1 MGDAGTY
8 FIEIMKKF
16 IITALAVI
24 LSCGYSINTMAKDTD
39 LYKQRKELRK
49 QTRAEL
55 QEKATKTARKEA
67 KKYAKDGWLVSPGAL
82 PLDKQLD
89 KSYMM
94 QMEYD
99 EEMFPK
105 YIMAEAQSIGS
116 NYDAAKMQAIE
127 LAKQNLA
134 GQIQT
139 EVTAL
144 IENTV
149 ANEQLEAEQ
158 AASVTRSVM
167 ASKNLISQSIGRV
180 ITVVE
185 VYRSLKNKNKEVLV
199 RIAYN
204 SDMAKKA
211 ALKAIKQDLESK
223 GDELH
228 NKLDQL
234 LGW

>member
-1 MGDAGTY
+1 
-8 FIEIMKKF
+8 MKTVKF
-16 IITALAVI
+16 FLVIAWAMFAVTSYAQLTKEQI
-24 LSCGYSINTMAKDTD
+24 
-39 LYKQRKELRK
+39 QERKEIRK
-49 QTRAEL
+49 VSKSEL
-55 QEKATKTARKEA
+55 NEKATKAARKEA
-67 KKYAKDGWLVSPGAL
+67 KSLSKEGWSAAPGAL
-82 PLDKQLD
+82 PLEKQLD
-89 KSYMM
+89 KSYLM

-99 EEMFPK
+99 DEMFPK
-105 YIMAEAQSIGS
+105 YLMGEAMSIGG
-116 NYDAAKMQAIE
+116 NYDAAKMQALE

-139 EVTAL
+139 EITAL

-158 AASVTRSVM
+158 AESVTRSIM

-185 VYRSLKNKNKEVLV
+185 VYRTLKNKNKEVMV

-204 SDMAKKA
+204 SDMAKKTA
-211 ALKAIKQDLESK
+211 KKAIREDLEAK

-228 NKLDQL
+228 NKLDEL